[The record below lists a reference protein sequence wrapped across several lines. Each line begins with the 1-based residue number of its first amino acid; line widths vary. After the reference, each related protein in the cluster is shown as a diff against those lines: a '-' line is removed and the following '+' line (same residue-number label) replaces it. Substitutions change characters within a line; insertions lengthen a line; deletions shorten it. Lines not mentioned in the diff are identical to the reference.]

1 MAEYRYLKPRI
12 AVSTPGIVVRRR
24 CARLGFA
31 TALGAVLIAL
41 GGVIPAHADDNA
53 RFDLIGPKVEVH
65 VTRAGVTLPIS
76 SVPNLQP
83 GDRLWLHPD
92 LPATQSIR
100 YLMVLAFLRGT
111 TNPPPDNWFTRI
123 ETWDKKVRQEG
134 VEVTVPE
141 EAQQAVLFLAPVT
154 GGDFTTLRSAVQGR
168 PGIFVRA
175 SQDLAAAGFEQAR
188 IEKYISSMRELS
200 PAEVADPKQLQGHSK
215 LIAATLALKPN
226 GDCVNLPP
234 DQQYTCLTQSG
245 NQTLLDDG
253 HGQSIIDALTG
264 GTSAG
269 LISAASTTQLAGAGV
284 YSAYVGTV
292 VDLVH
297 IMGTLHT
304 AQYQY
309 IPAIAL
315 PQQQSLNLRL
325 NTPPSFHN
333 PKSVIVIGLPSI
345 QQTIPPPLRS
355 ADPKLVTCLQKPGVV
370 LPVEGAPLVFSTSFA
385 HDLVL
390 HLNYPVGVKR
400 SPAQPQDIPLTP
412 DAFHGGLVLAPAPKR
427 RVLSLAKVSLPT
439 LPPDADAL
447 TTVAGLPALDTTDK
461 PPADGAIRGP
471 ELTGTVQG
479 FWGFDPFTGP
489 IMPLE
494 NSPGQGW
501 KIAGSNAQSG
511 SLIAGRSHNI
521 LLSATGTACV
531 QTITI
536 NTASG
541 KQEKETWKPGN
552 QPDTIEVALD
562 LAAHDSGALQLA
574 IRQFGDPKPTTV
586 RLVSYSEPAKLDA
599 LHFHAGDT
607 SATLIGTSLDQ
618 VRHIDFGGL
627 TFKPALQTTG
637 PSNSTA
643 GSNAEL
649 RLTLPAGAPKP
660 TLPVG
665 DKLTAQVT
673 LKDDRTLAIPI
684 VVEAARPDVT
694 LMTKAD
700 VPSEAM
706 PKTQFNIK
714 VAGQNDLPVTD
725 ALMFSV
731 RSAQPFPR
739 RGEIEIASPDDSLHT
754 TLSVSDSN
762 ASFILEDPQTIMAI
776 LQPLKAFGP
785 SAFGP
790 LRLRAVA
797 PDGTAGDW
805 LPLATLVRLPTLT
818 ALTCPVSTPIVSTPP
833 TNRSAPTDAEGA
845 TTPAVGSPPT
855 DTGSDTHAADA
866 GEATSTSGSVVGLT
880 GLVAAPGSPSKPV
893 GLVSPTGSQP
903 APCTLTGTGLYFID
917 ALSIDA
923 SFTKPTLVPE
933 GFVGSS
939 LALPPPTGAVYYLR
953 LRDDPAAVDTV
964 ILPASPASQTTGAT
978 TRLQSKLQGLG
989 GEYKS
994 QETTNKSGSLSPP
1007 NL

>member
-1 MAEYRYLKPRI
+1 M
-12 AVSTPGIVVRRR
+12 T
-24 CARLGFA
+24 
-31 TALGAVLIAL
+31 LGAVLIAL
-41 GGVIPAHADDNA
+41 GGVIPANADDNA

-154 GGDFTTLRSAVQGR
+154 GGDFPTLRSAVQGR

-200 PAEVADPKQLQGHSK
+200 PTEVADSKQLQEHSK

-226 GDCVNLPP
+226 GDCVSLAP

-269 LISAASTTQLAGAGV
+269 LISTASTTQLAGAGV

-297 IMGTLHT
+297 IMGSLHT

-355 ADPKLVTCLQKPGVV
+355 ADPKRVSCLQKPGVV
-370 LPVEGAPLVFSTSFA
+370 LPVEGAPLVFSTGFA
-385 HDLVL
+385 HDLLL
-390 HLNYPVGVKR
+390 HLNYPAGAKR
-400 SPAQPQDIPLTP
+400 APTQPQDIPLTA
-412 DAFHGGLVLAPAPKR
+412 DAFHGGLVLAPTPKR
-427 RVLSLAKVSLPT
+427 RALSLAKVSLPT
-439 LPPDADAL
+439 LPSSAGAL
-447 TTVAGLPALDTTDK
+447 TTVAGLPVPDTTDK
-461 PPADGAIRGP
+461 PSAADAIDGP

-489 IMPLE
+489 TVPLE

-501 KIAGSNAQSG
+501 KLVGG
-511 SLIAGRSHNI
+511 DPLIAGRSHSV

-531 QTITI
+531 QSITLD
-536 NTASG
+536 TASG
-541 KQEKETWKPGN
+541 KQEMESWKPGN
-552 QPDTIEVALD
+552 QHDTIDVALD
-562 LAAHDSGALQLA
+562 LSARDSGTLHLA
-574 IRQFGDPKPTTV
+574 IRQFGDPNPETV

-599 LHFHAGDT
+599 LRFHAGDT
-607 SATLIGTSLDQ
+607 SAALIGASLDQ
-618 VRHIDFGGL
+618 VLHVDFGGL

-637 PSNSTA
+637 SSNSTA
-643 GSNAEL
+643 GSNSEL
-649 RLTLPAGAPKP
+649 RLTLPVGAAKP
-660 TLPVG
+660 TLPAG
-665 DKLTAQVT
+665 DRLTAQVT
-673 LKDDRTLAIPI
+673 LNDDRTLAIPI
-684 VVEAARPDVT
+684 VVEAARPAVT
-694 LMTKAD
+694 LIAEAD

-706 PKTQFNIK
+706 PKTQFSIK
-714 VAGQNDLPVTD
+714 LAGQNDLPVTD

-739 RGEIEIASPDDSLHT
+739 KGEIEIASPDESLHT
-754 TLSVSDSN
+754 TLSVSDSS
-762 ASFILEDPQTIMAI
+762 ASFILEDPQTIMAV
-776 LQPLKAFGP
+776 LQPLNAFGP

-790 LRLRAVA
+790 LRLRAIA

-818 ALTCPVSTPIVSTPP
+818 ALTCPVSTPMVSTPP
-833 TNRSAPTDAEGA
+833 TNGSAPTDAEGPA
-845 TTPAVGSPPT
+845 TPSAGSPST
-855 DTGSDTHAADA
+855 DAASDARAADA
-866 GEATSTSGSVVGLT
+866 GKTTSTSRSVAGLT
-880 GLVAAPGSPSKPV
+880 GVAAVPDSAPGATGTATPESASKSIASSVPPNAPDKPI
-893 GLVSPTGSQP
+893 GLVSTGSEP
-903 APCTLTGTGLYFID
+903 TRCSLTGTGLYFID
-917 ALSIDA
+917 AVSIDA

-933 GFVGSS
+933 GFVGPS
-939 LALPPPTGAVYYLR
+939 LTLPPPTGAVYYVR
-953 LRDDPAAVDTV
+953 LRDDPTAVDTV
-964 ILPASPASQTTGAT
+964 ILPASPASQTTGAS
-978 TRLQSKLQGLG
+978 TRLQSELQGLRG
-989 GEYKS
+989 KS
-994 QETTNKSGSLSPP
+994 DSPESPNKSGSSLRIAR
-1007 NL
+1007 

>member
-1 MAEYRYLKPRI
+1 M
-12 AVSTPGIVVRRR
+12 
-24 CARLGFA
+24 
-31 TALGAVLIAL
+31 ALGAVLIAF
-41 GGVIPAHADDNA
+41 GGVMPAHGDDNA
-53 RFDLIGPKVEVH
+53 RFDLIGPRIEVH

-92 LPATQSIR
+92 LPATQSVH

-111 TNPPPDNWFTRI
+111 TNPPPDNWFVRI
-123 ETWDKKVRQEG
+123 ETWDKKVREEG
-134 VEVTVPE
+134 VEVTVPG

-200 PAEVADPKQLQGHSK
+200 SAEVADPKQLLEHSK

-264 GTSAG
+264 GNSAG
-269 LISAASTTQLAGAGV
+269 LISTASATQLAGAGI

-297 IMGTLHT
+297 IMGSLHT

-325 NTPPSFHN
+325 NTAPSFHN

-355 ADPKLVTCLQKPGVV
+355 ADPKLATCLQRPGVV
-370 LPVEGAPLVFSTSFA
+370 LPVEGAPLVFSTGFA

-390 HLNYPVGVKR
+390 HLNYPADAKR
-400 SPAQPQDIPLTP
+400 ASAQPQDIPLTA
-412 DAFHGGLVLAPAPKR
+412 DAFHGGLVLAPTPKR

-439 LPPDADAL
+439 LPSSAGAL
-447 TTVAGLPALDTTDK
+447 TTVAELPAPANTDK
-461 PPADGAIRGP
+461 PPAADAMGGP

-489 IMPLE
+489 TVPLE

-501 KIAGSNAQSG
+501 KLVGG
-511 SLIAGRSHNI
+511 DPLIAGRNHSV

-531 QTITI
+531 QSITLY
-536 NTASG
+536 TASG
-541 KQEKETWKPGN
+541 KQEPETWKPGN
-552 QPDTIEVALD
+552 QPDTVEVALD
-562 LAAHDSGALQLA
+562 LAAHDSGALNLA
-574 IRQFGDPKPTTV
+574 IRQFGDPKPATV

-599 LHFHAGDT
+599 LHLHAGDT

-618 VRHIDFGGL
+618 VRHIDFDGL
-627 TFKPALQTTG
+627 TFKPALQTTD
-637 PSNSTA
+637 PSGSTA
-643 GSNAEL
+643 GSNSEL
-649 RLTLPAGAPKP
+649 SLTLPVGAPKP

-665 DKLTAQVT
+665 DRLTAQVT

-684 VVEAARPDVT
+684 VVEAARPSVA
-694 LMTKAD
+694 LIAKAD

-706 PKTQFNIK
+706 PKTQFSIK
-714 VAGQNDLPVTD
+714 LAGQNDLPITD

-739 RGEIEIASPDDSLHT
+739 KGEIEIASPDDSLHT

-762 ASFILEDPQTIMAI
+762 ASFILEDPQTILAV
-776 LQPLKAFGP
+776 LQPLRAFGP

-797 PDGTAGDW
+797 PDETAGDW

-818 ALTCPVSTPIVSTPP
+818 ALTCPAPAPSVSAPS
-833 TNRSAPTDAEGA
+833 TNRSAPTDAEGPA
-845 TTPAVGSPPT
+845 TPAAGSPST
-855 DTGSDTHAADA
+855 DTASDARAADA
-866 GEATSTSGSVVGLT
+866 GETTSTPGSVAGLS
-880 GLVAAPGSPSKPV
+880 GLAAAPGSAPGSAGPATPESASKSTASSVPPNTPDKPV
-893 GLVSPTGSQP
+893 GLVSSTGSQP
-903 APCTLTGTGLYFID
+903 TPCTLTGTGLYFID
-917 ALSIDA
+917 AVSTDA
-923 SFTKPTLVPE
+923 SFTKPTLVPA

-939 LALPPPTGAVYYLR
+939 LALPLPTGAVYYLR

-964 ILPASPASQTTGAT
+964 ILPASPASQTKGAS
-978 TRLQSKLQGLG
+978 TRLQSELQGLR
-989 GEYKS
+989 GESKS
-994 QETTNKSGSLSPP
+994 QETTNKSGSLPPPSP
-1007 NL
+1007 